1 MSQVLDSSVNM
12 AKDANV
18 QKNTRFLIGTIVGAT
33 RSKTVSVLVR
43 RYVKHQLFGKVITK
57 SKKYHAHDES
67 EQYKVGDVVEISEGR
82 PVSKTKSWYVV
93 RLINEIN

>member
-1 MSQVLDSSVNM
+1 MDQVLDAFVSPVKE
-12 AKDANV
+12 KDV
-18 QKNTRFLIGTIVGAT
+18 KKNTRLLIGIVVGAT

-43 RYVKHQLFGKVITK
+43 RYVKHQLVGKIITK

-67 EQYKVGDVVEISEGR
+67 DQYKVGDVVEISEGR

-93 RLINEIN
+93 RLLGG